1 MRLIIIGLASELPV
15 TAPEALELADRLARR
30 AAAVKTG
37 MYSVGLCTLLP
48 F

>member
-1 MRLIIIGLASELPV
+1 MRLIIIGLSTELPV

-37 MYSVGLCTLLP
+37 MGLPLLLYQILP
-48 F
+48 